1 MSFKSD
7 TFKKILIITSLLL
20 LSGLFTVAGCY
31 CFVEIV
37 SKEKTFA
44 STIRIPKNKVGLL
57 LGTSPVSSYTKKA
70 NPYYYYRID
79 AAVKLYKS
87 GKIDRILISGD
98 NSTKTYSEPDM
109 MKNDLVK
116 RGVPSNHIYLD
127 FAGFRTLDSVVRAKK
142 VFKLNEFT
150 IISQEFH
157 NERAICLAQW
167 YGIKAIGYNAR
178 DISKRKGIMVQIR
191 EIFARV
197 KLVLDMIVN
206 KQPRFLGDT
215 IEIN

>member
-1 MSFKSD
+1 M
-7 TFKKILIITSLLL
+7 LL

-37 SKEKTFA
+37 SKGKTFA

>member
-1 MSFKSD
+1 M
-7 TFKKILIITSLLL
+7 LL

-37 SKEKTFA
+37 SKGKTFA
-44 STIRIPKNKVGLL
+44 STARMPKNKVGLL

-116 RGVPSNHIYLD
+116 RGVPSNYIYLD

>member
-1 MSFKSD
+1 MN

-37 SKEKTFA
+37 SKVKTFA

>member
-1 MSFKSD
+1 M
-7 TFKKILIITSLLL
+7 LL
-20 LSGLFTVAGCY
+20 LSGLFIVAGCY

-37 SKEKTFA
+37 SKGKTFA

-98 NSTKTYSEPDM
+98 NSTETYSEPDM

-116 RGVPSNHIYLD
+116 RGVPFNHIYLD

-206 KQPRFLGDT
+206 KQPHFLGDT

>member
-1 MSFKSD
+1 MN

-37 SKEKTFA
+37 SKGKTFA

-98 NSTKTYSEPDM
+98 NSPKTYSEPDM

>member
-1 MSFKSD
+1 M
-7 TFKKILIITSLLL
+7 LL

-37 SKEKTFA
+37 SKGKTFA

-98 NSTKTYSEPDM
+98 NSPKTYSEPDM

>member
-1 MSFKSD
+1 MSFKND

-37 SKEKTFA
+37 SKGKTFA
-44 STIRIPKNKVGLL
+44 STARMPKNKVGLL

-116 RGVPSNHIYLD
+116 RGVPSNYIYLD

>member
-1 MSFKSD
+1 MN

-37 SKEKTFA
+37 SKGKTFA

>member
-1 MSFKSD
+1 ML
-7 TFKKILIITSLLL
+7 KKIIIAVSLMLL
-20 LSGLFTVAGCY
+20 GV
-31 CFVEIV
+31 FVLLVGSYAYVEYV
-37 SKEKTFA
+37 SRGKTYA
-44 STIRIPKNKVGLL
+44 SISQIPKNTVGLL
-57 LGTSPVSSYTKKA
+57 LGTSPISSYTKKA

-79 AAVKLYKS
+79 AAVRLYKS

>member
-1 MSFKSD
+1 MLLGGIALLVGSYGYVEYLSHGK
-7 TFKKILIITSLLL
+7 TYTS
-20 LSGLFTVAGCY
+20 T
-31 CFVEIV
+31 E
-37 SKEKTFA
+37 
-44 STIRIPKNKVGLL
+44 RIPKNKVGLL

-116 RGVPSNHIYLD
+116 RGVPSNYIYLD

>member
-1 MSFKSD
+1 MRIPE
-7 TFKKILIITSLLL
+7 KIIIAVSLILFGGLVLLG
-20 LSGLFTVAGCY
+20 SCY
-31 CFVEIV
+31 SYVEY
-37 SKEKTFA
+37 SSHGKTYA
-44 STIRIPKNKVGLL
+44 STARIPKNKVGLL

>member
-1 MSFKSD
+1 M
-7 TFKKILIITSLLL
+7 LL

-37 SKEKTFA
+37 SKGKTFA

-98 NSTKTYSEPDM
+98 NSTETYSEPDM

>member
-1 MSFKSD
+1 MLLGGIALLVGSYGYVEYLSHGK
-7 TFKKILIITSLLL
+7 TYTS
-20 LSGLFTVAGCY
+20 T
-31 CFVEIV
+31 E
-37 SKEKTFA
+37 
-44 STIRIPKNKVGLL
+44 RISKNKVGLL

-116 RGVPSNHIYLD
+116 RGVPSNYIYLD

>member
-1 MSFKSD
+1 MN

-37 SKEKTFA
+37 SKGKTFA

-98 NSTKTYSEPDM
+98 NSTETYSEPDM

>member
-1 MSFKSD
+1 M
-7 TFKKILIITSLLL
+7 LL

-37 SKEKTFA
+37 SKGKTFA

-98 NSTKTYSEPDM
+98 NSTETYSEPDM

-197 KLVLDMIVN
+197 KLVWDMIVN